1 MHLAYQDECGLS
13 LQESQKMKQFLIET
27 TLLLYN
33 AVVGRSKPNLGV
45 TKYNINNYKAH
56 CQTFVFLCVAV
67 ILSLTRA
74 IREHINILLHE
85 CKR

>member
-56 CQTFVFLCVAV
+56 CQTFVFFVCGSNF
-67 ILSLTRA
+67 IF
-74 IREHINILLHE
+74 NKGN
-85 CKR
+85 KRTYKYTTA